1 MLSETDMPLFGCLLI
16 YHGCKMSF
24 AQGQRKDPKEAVA
37 PTPRSR
43 NLTQIA
49 VTGLP
54 AYSDSDGSGTAEKC
68 HCKRVSLYLMIFSI
82 RISFFGPTKCHC
94 SQIVTL
100 TGVTVNGEACTRC
113 PTPMLNLNKNETNQS
128 GN

>member
-1 MLSETDMPLFGCLLI
+1 
-16 YHGCKMSF
+16 
-24 AQGQRKDPKEAVA
+24 
-37 PTPRSR
+37 
-43 NLTQIA
+43 
-49 VTGLP
+49 
-54 AYSDSDGSGTAEKC
+54 
-68 HCKRVSLYLMIFSI
+68 MIFSI

-128 GN
+128 GKLSYNKYVIMLKHPAEEKAERERERERDG